1 MCLQVVKN
9 GWVEIVD
16 SQMTENFLYIK
27 KLISVFHVNILQQLQ
42 IPVNSVN
49 GKDEKIPSK
58 TFSTYLI
65 YIANKNINSKT
76 FR

>member
-1 MCLQVVKN
+1 M
-9 GWVEIVD
+9 
-16 SQMTENFLYIK
+16 